1 MSILRVNRNILIPTL
16 MIFFIWLMTS
26 MAYAGAGGTSG
37 SDKSS
42 WIMVL
47 LLLPVIL
54 GWMANRAI
62 MKAFARRAA
71 SAVVVQAA
79 SRDTVWTQDKLK
91 YRAKQVFLELQDLW
105 SKNDVD
111 GSLTHLHPDYQQ
123 GYLRELRNMISRN
136 ERNDISQIQIRG
148 VEIVLAKDFVDDD
161 QDLFVAHIS
170 GSMNDAIYSVDGQL
184 IRTQG
189 SKDGNPNRLIGEYW
203 SFQRSGDEWLL
214 SNISKTH
221 DTVND
226 EVSID
231 AQGLAQKHQEGAE
244 LEQAVLSA
252 QTSKKRK
259 KSVQKLLALGVALSI
274 TFFGY
279 YLYFIIF
286 SGMWSMV
293 TGWF

>member
-1 MSILRVNRNILIPTL
+1 

-71 SAVVVQAA
+71 AAVVMQAA
-79 SRDTVWTQDKLK
+79 SRDSAWTQDKLK
-91 YRAKQVFLELQDLW
+91 YRAKQSFVELQDLW
-105 SKNDVD
+105 STNDEQ
-111 GSLTHLHPDYQQ
+111 GSIALVHPDFQE
-123 GYLRELRNMISRN
+123 GYLRELRNLAASNQRNVISN
-136 ERNDISQIQIRG
+136 IKISN
-148 VEIVLAKDFVDDD
+148 VDIVLAKDFADDD
-161 QDLFVAHIS
+161 EDLFVALIE
-170 GSMNDAIYSVDGQL
+170 GSMDDAIYDNDGQL
-184 IRTQG
+184 IRTLG
-189 SKDGNPNRLIGEYW
+189 NKDGNPNRLIQEYW
-203 SFQRSGDEWLL
+203 TFKRSGDDWLL
-214 SNISKTH
+214 NEISKSH
-221 DTVND
+221 DAVTD

-231 AQGLAQKHQEGAE
+231 AQGLAEKHADGAALQK
-244 LEQAVLSA
+244 AVLSA
-252 QTSKKRK
+252 QTSEKRK
-259 KSVQKLLALGVALSI
+259 KSVQKLLAMGVGLSI
-274 TFFGY
+274 AVFGY